1 MNNYNLHK
9 HLPLIVISVIDIA
22 LPCIVLYCIVS
33 TYTYVRWYSLSV
45 EPVPIYICFL
55 IEIQRDLL

>member
-22 LPCIVLYCIVS
+22 LPCIVLYQLIHMLDGIVCP
-33 TYTYVRWYSLSV
+33 RSLY
-45 EPVPIYICFL
+45 PYIFVF
-55 IEIQRDLL
+55 